1 MHLAV
6 ASNINLTKSSSVS
19 WVAGIGERLAQQRG
33 LTHGIHP
40 LRTSPWE
47 GELQRPRVSQDA
59 DFRALIRRRVR
70 SQYTGITR

>member
-6 ASNINLTKSSSVS
+6 ASSINLTKSSSVS
-19 WVAGIGERLAQQRG
+19 WVAGIGEWSEQQRG

-40 LRTSPWE
+40 LRASPSK
-47 GELQRPRVSQDA
+47 GELQRPRVSQGA

-70 SQYTGITR
+70 SQYTGITL